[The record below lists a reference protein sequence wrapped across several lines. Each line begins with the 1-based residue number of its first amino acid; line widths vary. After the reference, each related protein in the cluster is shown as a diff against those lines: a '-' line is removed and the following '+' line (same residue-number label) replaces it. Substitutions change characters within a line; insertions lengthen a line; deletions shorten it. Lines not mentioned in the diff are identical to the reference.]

1 MQEVRFALRKSAMA
15 DQTEYRIVFP
25 NSVTIDTANI
35 LRSRIVG
42 ALSQQDFGSL
52 TILFSS
58 EGGSTDQGGS
68 GLQEVL
74 SDVTMG
80 HGIALAKE
88 VRDPNFQCIAMRHD
102 RYVLAWASPIRA
114 IIAQRTATIAYKPQ
128 GLYY

>member
-25 NSVTIDTANI
+25 DSVTIDTANI

-58 EGGSTDQGGS
+58 EGGSTDQS
-68 GLQEVL
+68 MSLY
-74 SDVTMG
+74 
-80 HGIALAKE
+80 
-88 VRDPNFQCIAMRHD
+88 NF
-102 RYVLAWASPIRA
+102 IR
-114 IIAQRTATIAYKPQ
+114 
-128 GLYY
+128 